1 MAKRRGVA
9 SRRQRRAG
17 QLQAVVPWRLITCPS
32 AFDAD
37 IGERV
42 CDCWDNRGAG
52 DDVQGMSSP
61 RTIVPGRYYLITR
74 RCTQRQFLL
83 RPGNRT
89 NRAFRYCL
97 AEAAQRYGI
106 EVVAFCAESNHHHT
120 LIYDPHGNLSAF
132 LAHFH
137 KMLAKVLNAKLGRWE
152 NFFATE
158 QTCVTECLDPEA
170 IFDKTVY
177 TLTNPAK
184 DQLVDKVFNW
194 PGENSYAAQLQDR
207 TLVAERPEWFFDPD
221 GNMPLAVELSFHRP
235 RGFEALSQQQWADKL
250 RTAVEAVEAKAA
262 KERAESGTFVL
273 GRKTVLLQSPFG
285 KPKSSEPRRKLRPR
299 FASKSAERRIEAIRQ
314 RKSFLERY
322 RNALA
327 KLRDGVRDVVFP
339 AGTYL
344 LRVRGLVQCEPLPA
358 PS

>member
-1 MAKRRGVA
+1 M
-9 SRRQRRAG
+9 
-17 QLQAVVPWRLITCPS
+17 
-32 AFDAD
+32 
-37 IGERV
+37 
-42 CDCWDNRGAG
+42 
-52 DDVQGMSSP
+52 
-61 RTIVPGRYYLITR
+61 
-74 RCTQRQFLL
+74 
-83 RPGNRT
+83 
-89 NRAFRYCL
+89 
-97 AEAAQRYGI
+97 AEAAARYRI
-106 EVVAFCAESNHHHT
+106 EVVAFSAESNHYHAVV
-120 LIYDPHGNLSAF
+120 YDAHGNLSAF

-158 QTCVTECLDPEA
+158 QTCVTECLDAEA
-170 IFDKTVY
+170 VFDKTVY
-177 TLTNPAK
+177 TVSNPAK

-221 GNMPLAVELSFHRP
+221 GNMPETVELSFHRP
-235 RGFEALSQQQWADKL
+235 RGFEALSHEQWADKL
-250 RTAVEAVEAKAA
+250 RSAVEAVEAKAA

-285 KPKSSEPRRKLRPR
+285 KPKSSEPRRNLRPR

-314 RKSFLERY
+314 RNSFLERY
-322 RNALA
+322 HTALA
-327 KLRDGVRDVVFP
+327 KLREGVRNVLFP
-339 AGTYL
+339 VGTYL